1 MSVAA
6 SVAPPT
12 PRPDACRVVIIDD
25 STVVR
30 GLIARWLGEEGGI
43 EVVGTAPDGASG
55 LKLVERV
62 QPDVVVMDIEMPGM
76 DGLTALP
83 KMLELSRDLKI
94 VMAST
99 LTSRNAEI
107 SLKALRLGAT
117 DYVAKPSSARDAAAA
132 EAFRRELTEKVKT
145 LGNVRRRNRPLPVG
159 AAVGRPLAAAVKP
172 AIVTRAF
179 PRIQPKVLAVGSST
193 GGPQAL
199 FALFGQLGGRIRQ
212 PILITQHM
220 PATFTTILADHLSR
234 IAGAPCREAKDG
246 DVVADR
252 NIYVA
257 PGDYH
262 MTVVADGPRR
272 VIRLTQDPPENF
284 CRPAVDPL
292 LRSLAQVY
300 GSGVLTVILTGMG
313 QDGLKGARVATEAGG
328 ALIAQDEASSVV
340 WGMPG
345 AVATAGICNAVLPLN
360 DIATTVER
368 VMAGGAA

>member
-1 MSVAA
+1 MSLAA
-6 SVAPPT
+6 SVASPAS
-12 PRPDACRVVIIDD
+12 RPDACRVVVIDD

-30 GLIARWLGEEGGI
+30 GLIARWLGEEAGI

-62 QPDVVVMDIEMPGM
+62 QPDVVIMDIEMPGM

-83 KMLELSRDLKI
+83 KMLELARDLKI

-99 LTSRNAEI
+99 LTLRNADI

-117 DYVAKPSSARDAAAA
+117 DYVAKPSSARDAGAA
-132 EAFRRELTEKVKT
+132 ETFRRELTEKVRT

-159 AAVGRPLAAAVKP
+159 TTAGRPAVPAAKP
-172 AIVTRAF
+172 AIKLRPF

-199 FALFGQLGGRIRQ
+199 FQLFGQLNGRIRQ

-252 NIYVA
+252 QIFVA
-257 PGDYH
+257 PGDFH

-272 VIRLTQDPPENF
+272 VIRLTQEPPENF
-284 CRPAVDPL
+284 CRPSVDPM
-292 LRSLAQVY
+292 LRSLAGVY

-313 QDGLKGARVATEAGG
+313 QDGLKGGRVLTEAGA
-328 ALIAQDEASSVV
+328 ALIAQDEATSVV

-345 AVATAGICNAVLPLN
+345 AVATAGLCNAVLPLGE
-360 DIATTVER
+360 IATTVER
-368 VMAGGAA
+368 VMAGGLA